1 MNNPGYNQLVSI
13 VIPAYNAARY
23 LSETI
28 VSVINQTYT
37 NWELI
42 VVNDGSKDET
52 LSIAK
57 SFANKDP
64 RIHIIDKSNSG
75 VSDSRNTGIKVAKGD
90 VLFFLDADDVWNIDN
105 ITEKIKRLNE
115 PSCHAVYSAC
125 EIIDEKSVSFSR
137 FLSGSANLRLEDM
150 LLSKG
155 NYTTAPSG
163 IAVKRNVLDKIGGF
177 DTNLSNNADQ
187 DFFIRIL
194 ATGFKIAYIPDTLWK
209 YRMHGNSMS
218 KNVALL
224 EKDLLYVFN
233 KAAKNNL
240 FASSAFKRRCF
251 ANVYTVLAGSWWKNG
266 NNKLKGIL
274 YLMKAFFTYPP
285 SLLNFLKHG

>member
-52 LSIAK
+52 LTIAK

-64 RIHIIDKSNSG
+64 RIHIVDKSNTG

-240 FASSAFKRRCF
+240 FVSPAFKRRCF